1 MELGRVAVSR
11 PPEQEHAAPLQ
22 LGRSIAL
29 RHRRGFFEVLSDGG
43 DGSEKPMRRQ
53 PDLSPQWMQKPGHAP
68 GFCFVGCLDV
78 ALLGPREMSDVSPQS
93 GANADIGQI
102 GVIRMSTR
110 PVLRTVF
117 ASA

>member
-78 ALLGPREMSDVSPQS
+78 AQRGSAAAAQQRPLSRVTRTTYARLEVFSD
-93 GANADIGQI
+93 
-102 GVIRMSTR
+102 
-110 PVLRTVF
+110 
-117 ASA
+117 